1 MAGREGL
8 NFYVDDLSV
17 FGSFTIF
24 PRNKDIMKIL
34 GLSGDDPSV
43 STEGF
48 ISADDM
54 CGIALENT
62 YYTPLWFSR
71 LSF

>member
-1 MAGREGL
+1 
-8 NFYVDDLSV
+8 
-17 FGSFTIF
+17 
-24 PRNKDIMKIL
+24 MKIL

-43 STEGF
+43 SAEGF

-62 YYTPLWFSR
+62 YDTPLWFSW
-71 LSF
+71 LPF